1 MKLPFKKNEVL
12 LFISC
17 RENYQTDK
25 WHDEKKPIKIVP
37 RGKTKSELSGIPV
50 K

>member
-25 WHDEKKPIKIVP
+25 WHDEKSRLKLCHEK
-37 RGKTKSELSGIPV
+37 KTKSELSGIPV